1 MKLTKTNMK
10 NKKYKALRVLKGAS
24 IEDIPAIREDFE
36 KQAIVAGASMLE
48 TEAGFE
54 FDTGQFFLKP
64 KNKKETIGI
73 LNCGASYAK
82 FNDVRIEYT
91 DINIT
96 DPICLNFETEYAN
109 YSIQGIL

>member
-36 KQAIVAGASMLE
+36 KQTIVAGASMIE
-48 TEAGFE
+48 TNEGFE
-54 FDTGQFFLKP
+54 FNTGQFFLKP

-73 LNCGASYAK
+73 LNCRASYAK